1 MSVTI
6 KCPDCGHS
14 EESKDGA
21 AKTCPECEG
30 KMTAPP
36 KKKYQAKST
45 SLEEEA
51 LAKKKAKRDEDDDDR
66 PKKKASRR
74 IDDDEEDEKPAK
86 KAVAKKKPRD
96 EDEDD
101 DEKGGSTRN
110 SKAAERLGLDP
121 GFKNKELMKQVEEEL
136 SRGEVLYFACRPS
149 EEIAKKKA
157 LMAALGGIFFSLI
170 GLGIAV
176 AMLTVLSDKIPVY
189 VVTVPCIF
197 VLVGILLA
205 ILGPIMTKRQAK
217 MGWYAVTDRRAIVF
231 NINLWGKAG
240 HVEVYPPEQLRKMW
254 IKKSFWVKG
263 GGDLIFRT
271 EVHDN
276 RTRYVDRR
284 TGQTVKQTGT
294 RTEHHFGFLGIEDV
308 KEVEALI
315 HEVLLSR
322 RRDDE
327 DDEDDDD

>member
-6 KCPDCGHS
+6 KCPDCGHT
-14 EESKDGA
+14 EESDDGV

-45 SLEEEA
+45 SLEDEA
-51 LAKKKAKRDEDDDDR
+51 RARKKSKGDDDEDDR
-66 PKKKASRR
+66 PKKKAKPRTGN
-74 IDDDEEDEKPAK
+74 DEDEED
-86 KAVAKKKPRD
+86 D
-96 EDEDD
+96 
-101 DEKGGSTRN
+101 KGGSTRN
-110 SKAAERLGLDP
+110 SKVAERLGLEP

-149 EEIAKKKA
+149 EEIAKKRA
-157 LMAALGGIFFSLI
+157 LMATLGGIFFSL
-170 GLGIAV
+170 LGVGMVVAV
-176 AMLTVLSDKIPVY
+176 LTVLSDKIPIY
-189 VVTVPCIF
+189 VVIVPCIF

-205 ILGPIMTKRQAK
+205 ILGPIMTNRQARL
-217 MGWYAVTDRRAIVF
+217 GWYAVTDRRAIVF

-240 HVEVYPPEQLRKMW
+240 HVEVYAPEQLRKMW

-263 GGDLIFRT
+263 GGDLVFRT

-284 TGQTVKQTGT
+284 TGQTVRQTGT

-322 RRDDE
+322 RRLDE
-327 DDEDDDD
+327 DEDED